1 MPPEAPK
8 KPGDLWK
15 DETYA
20 DWGDSI
26 AGSLFKATF
35 LLAIL
40 CFVIG
45 GIVLLIG
52 IAGSAMGVW

>member
-1 MPPEAPK
+1 MPPKTPK

-15 DETYA
+15 DETYV

-40 CFVIG
+40 CFALLV
-45 GIVLLIG
+45 IVLLIG
-52 IAGSAMGVW
+52 IVGSAVGVW